1 MIHATL
7 ATDYY
12 PVARALGITIYRR
25 ADLSRVRDKWGAS
38 VRSPIR
44 TDAAGRSAA

>member
-7 ATDYY
+7 VTDYY

-25 ADLSRVRDKWGAS
+25 ADLSHVTDKSAAS
-38 VRSPIR
+38 VRSPIPH
-44 TDAAGRSAA
+44 